1 MDLARSEH
9 SRIDSIRGFGP
20 EGHAGSV
27 RPRLFLLTS
36 TFPYGQGETFV
47 ANELVYLASGFSQ
60 VHILTAHP
68 PDSTARPVPPNVTVD
83 SLNPEAPWPDRL
95 SGAWIAEVFKAF
107 WRHPHCAKVA
117 LKSWWIS
124 KGYALSLIRCM
135 HRHHGEDEPS
145 TVVYA
150 YWMSELAM
158 AGIHAAR
165 RMDARICSRAH
176 GWDLYEERHPYRY
189 LPFRGFLAKKLDVSL
204 PISSDGQARLM
215 SRGFRRVEIA
225 RLGVQR
231 MRSSPPSEVSQKVTL
246 VSISSLIPLKRVDAL
261 IEALQDF
268 GPDELRWVHFGD
280 GPEAETLRT
289 AAKSLTIDQKWPGHL
304 SNDQLKVR
312 LKALSHSAV
321 LINTSRFEGIPVSMM
336 EAMSLGIACMGP
348 EVGGIAEI
356 IDHGINGYLTDA
368 DSIVPSTRQAVRS
381 YLGSPLEE
389 RLAMKR
395 AAYQTWLNKYDAE
408 TNYRHFIRQLIG
420 EAGESSNQSE

>member
-135 HRHHGEDEPS
+135 HRYSSEDEP
-145 TVVYA
+145 TPVVYA
-150 YWMSELAM
+150 YWMSEVAM
-158 AGIHAAR
+158 AGIHAGSQITAR
-165 RMDARICSRAH
+165 VFSRAH
-176 GWDLYEERHPYRY
+176 NWDLYEERHPYHY
-189 LPFRGFLAKKLDVSL
+189 LPFRAFLAKHLHASF
-204 PISSDGQARLM
+204 PISEDGERQLVA
-215 SRGFRRVEIA
+215 RGFQCVTLA

-231 MRSSPPSEVSQKVTL
+231 MLENPPTEVGEEVVL
-246 VSISSLIPLKRVDAL
+246 ISISSLTPVKRVDAL

-268 GPDELRWVHFGD
+268 ERGELRWLHFGD
-280 GPEAETLRT
+280 GPEAARLQM
-289 AAKSLTIDQKWPGHL
+289 AGKSLRVAPEWQGHC
-304 SNDQLKVR
+304 SNDQLKDR
-312 LKALSHSAV
+312 LLALSASAV
-321 LINTSRFEGIPVSMM
+321 LINTSSFEGIPVSMM
-336 EAMSLGIACMGP
+336 EVMSMGIPCIGS
-348 EVGGIAEI
+348 EVGGVSEI
-356 IDHGINGYLTDA
+356 IQDNVNGYLMDA
-368 DSIVPSTRQAVRS
+368 EPIVPSIRRS
-381 YLGSPLEE
+381 LRRFLATTLEK

-395 AAYQTWLNKYDAE
+395 AAYQTWLSKYDAE
-408 TNYRHFIRQLIG
+408 TNYRH
-420 EAGESSNQSE
+420 